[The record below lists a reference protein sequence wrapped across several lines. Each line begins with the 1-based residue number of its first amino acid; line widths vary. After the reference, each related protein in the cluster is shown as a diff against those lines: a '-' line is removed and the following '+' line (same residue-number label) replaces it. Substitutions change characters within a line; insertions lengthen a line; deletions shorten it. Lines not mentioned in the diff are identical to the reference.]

1 MSEEEKDIILV
12 LSNISG
18 DNYHDW
24 FINLVKNLDI
34 EQNELFNITY
44 DIWIGNGNSSKKV
57 NDFVINLDSII

>member
-18 DNYHDW
+18 DNYHEW